1 MIIRFA
7 KTTDLSQI
15 IDLCEQHAKFEHA
28 EFEKKDK
35 EKLLMESIFGE
46 FPSLKCLVVVSENT
60 IVGYATYMKQ
70 FSTWNADSYIY
81 LDCLFLTEKTRGEGL
96 GTALM
101 EKIKEYT
108 KTENCTIIQ
117 WQTPCFNKKAIRFYQ
132 KIGGVS
138 KTKERFSMNI

>member
-7 KTTDLSQI
+7 KTTDLPQI
-15 IDLCEQHAKFEHA
+15 IDLCEQHAEFEHA

-35 EKLLMESIFGE
+35 EKLLMKSIFGK

-70 FSTWNADSYIY
+70 FSTWNADFYIY

-96 GTALM
+96 GTALI

-108 KTENCTIIQ
+108 KTESCTIIQ
-117 WQTPCFNKKAIRFYQ
+117 WQTPYFNKKAIRFYQ